1 MNSLMLEFYLI
12 ISIFVGMVWY
22 AGFEGTLRLF
32 YYIELQLK
40 FLPIRI
46 RLYFM
51 HRRMQNEFKH
61 LFGRYSDDGKSN
73 KN

>member
-12 ISIFVGMVWY
+12 ISILIGMVWY
-22 AGFEGTLRLF
+22 AGFEGIMRLF